1 MAGQNRVV
9 DIAVLGPPEVRADTG
24 ETVPVAGA
32 RLRTLL
38 IVLTLDANRVLSADR
53 LIDAVWGDE
62 PPAAAANALQALVS
76 RLRRTGLT
84 IDSAPTGYRLV
95 IEPERIDTTRFVKLA
110 RTRPAEALDLWRGEL
125 EFPEACRPEAANL
138 VELRRTAQRAVLAE
152 QVRQGVD
159 VTAELEALV
168 AAHPLDEGFAGLL
181 MRALADRGQPGRALQ
196 VFAGIRERLA
206 DTLGADPAAELSA
219 LHVELLRAGARPR
232 GNLPASIGSFVGRE
246 EDVREIRA
254 LVSRHRLV
262 TLTGPGGSGKTRLSV
277 EVAVGVTQAGEV
289 WQVEL
294 APLTDPAEVSSA
306 ILTALRLRSVVLIGK
321 PGGGTV
327 VAETVDPLARLTDAL
342 AGRDMLILLDNC
354 EHLIA
359 EVARVADA
367 MLRAAPGLRLLATS
381 REPLGLSGEWL
392 RPVEPLRLPPEGAG
406 PQVAAGFP
414 AVRLLLDRA
423 GPALDLNPATA
434 GSITSICRALDGMPL
449 ALELAA
455 ARLRTLPPAV
465 VAERLTDRFR
475 LLTGGSRA
483 ALPRHQTLRAMVDWS
498 WELLTE
504 AERSLLR
511 RFSVFHGGAG
521 VTAAERVCGA
531 DIDLMGA
538 LVDKS
543 LLVLRGGRYRMLE
556 TIREYGRE
564 RLVEAGEVEA
574 MRRAHAAYLIELA
587 GTAEPHL
594 RRAEQLEWMAVLN
607 AELDNL
613 HAAIRDAVALSDAPT
628 AYALAARLGWFWWLS
643 GHRAE
648 GSSLSREV
656 IRLDG
661 AAADREDRA
670 ITCAFAGMNGLE
682 GAAGLDEVMAWF
694 AEANRLVDEGPVSDP
709 ALLMV
714 GPISSMFSNAG
725 APEAFVRI
733 SALHDAEDPWLRGVS
748 RLMGAQLLLN
758 FGNSSERAV
767 KELRIA
773 LETFQEVGE
782 RWGIGFSL
790 SLLGDLAAAQGDF
803 GQAVR
808 WQREA
813 IALVREVGIREDIPQ
828 IEVKLA
834 HQLWLTG
841 DRVESRRMLERARAS
856 AEEIGLPE
864 VMGSVEYGAA
874 TLARMDGD
882 LALARE
888 HVHLALAAT
897 DRNRF
902 APQFHAIIES
912 TLALVEAEDGDLAL
926 ARRHHTEA
934 VLLAMSSSDQPV
946 IAMVLVGVADL
957 AMREGDPDRAAR
969 LLGAADGIRG
979 DVDRSVPDVERV
991 TAETRAA
998 LGDTG
1003 FATAYAKGLILT
1015 PATVTEVTGLDLPAE
1030 GPDRERGED
1039 GQQQGRPEQ

>member
-1 MAGQNRVV
+1 M
-9 DIAVLGPPEVRADTG
+9 
-24 ETVPVAGA
+24 
-32 RLRTLL
+32 
-38 IVLTLDANRVLSADR
+38 
-53 LIDAVWGDE
+53 
-62 PPAAAANALQALVS
+62 
-76 RLRRTGLT
+76 
-84 IDSAPTGYRLV
+84 
-95 IEPERIDTTRFVKLA
+95 
-110 RTRPAEALDLWRGEL
+110 
-125 EFPEACRPEAANL
+125 
-138 VELRRTAQRAVLAE
+138 
-152 QVRQGVD
+152 
-159 VTAELEALV
+159 
-168 AAHPLDEGFAGLL
+168 
-181 MRALADRGQPGRALQ
+181 
-196 VFAGIRERLA
+196 
-206 DTLGADPAAELSA
+206 
-219 LHVELLRAGARPR
+219 
-232 GNLPASIGSFVGRE
+232 
-246 EDVREIRA
+246 
-254 LVSRHRLV
+254 
-262 TLTGPGGSGKTRLSV
+262 
-277 EVAVGVTQAGEV
+277 
-289 WQVEL
+289 
-294 APLTDPAEVSSA
+294 
-306 ILTALRLRSVVLIGK
+306 
-321 PGGGTV
+321 

-342 AGRDMLILLDNC
+342 AGRDVLILLDNC

-455 ARLRTLPPAV
+455 ARLRSLPPAV

-531 DIDLMGA
+531 DIDLLGA

-564 RLVEAGEVEA
+564 RLAEAGEVEA

-587 GTAEPHL
+587 ETAEPHL

-613 HAAIRDAVALSDAPT
+613 HAAIRDAVAQGDAPT

-661 AAADREDRA
+661 AAADRKDRA

-682 GAAGLDEVMAWF
+682 GAAGMDEVMAWF
-694 AEANRLVDEGPVSDP
+694 AEANRLVEDGPVSDP

-714 GPISSMFSNAG
+714 GPISSMFGDVG

-773 LETFQEVGE
+773 LETFREVGE

-841 DRVESRRMLERARAS
+841 DHAESRRMLDRARAS
-856 AEEIGLPE
+856 AEEIGLSE
-864 VMGSVEYGAA
+864 VMGSVEFGAA

-888 HVHLALAAT
+888 HVRLALATT

-934 VLLAMSSSDQPV
+934 VLLALASSDQPV

-969 LLGAADGIRG
+969 LIGAADGIRG
-979 DVDRSVPDVERV
+979 DVDRSVPDVQRV
-991 TAETRAA
+991 TTETRAA
-998 LGDTG
+998 LGDAG
-1003 FATAYAKGLILT
+1003 FAAAYAKGLLLT
-1015 PATVTEVTGLDLPAE
+1015 PATVTEVTGLDLPA
-1030 GPDRERGED
+1030 
-1039 GQQQGRPEQ
+1039 GRPEQ